1 MKTKAEEKKR
11 STKLVVA
18 HCGPWGEPANVATTG
33 PAVAGFVGDQKFDI
47 EVVDG
52 PDQLEGEI
60 PHLIRMLMNEAND
73 TLADAERL
81 KAELDTVLSPGEDK
95 TGPCEDPAKG
105 PQTEVGGR
113 LLAVFNLVKNIRE
126 TINDIRE
133 RMAV

>member
-11 STKLVVA
+11 SPKLVVA
-18 HCGPWGEPANVATTG
+18 HCGPWGEPKNVATTG

-47 EVVDG
+47 EE
-52 PDQLEGEI
+52 PEDQPEGEI
-60 PHLIRMLMNEAND
+60 SRLIRMLMTEAND
-73 TLADAERL
+73 TMADAERL

-133 RMAV
+133 RIAV